1 MEDSKVETDH
11 ARGPKMER
19 NAENGLHKEVGG
31 EGTQECLS
39 SLLQTI
45 DTPDLSNSDRRRA
58 LLEECETQIGKATSE
73 FLDCE
78 AERGQ
83 KLTEKMEEVVV
94 ELQTARQCTHRCI
107 RHRTHRVGKEGEE
120 GGA

>member
-19 NAENGLHKEVGG
+19 NAESGLHKEVGG

-45 DTPDLSNSDRRRA
+45 DTPDHPTPTLPRGVFLFA
-58 LLEECETQIGKATSE
+58 QKGTFEGKI
-73 FLDCE
+73 FNF
-78 AERGQ
+78 
-83 KLTEKMEEVVV
+83 
-94 ELQTARQCTHRCI
+94 H
-107 RHRTHRVGKEGEE
+107 
-120 GGA
+120 